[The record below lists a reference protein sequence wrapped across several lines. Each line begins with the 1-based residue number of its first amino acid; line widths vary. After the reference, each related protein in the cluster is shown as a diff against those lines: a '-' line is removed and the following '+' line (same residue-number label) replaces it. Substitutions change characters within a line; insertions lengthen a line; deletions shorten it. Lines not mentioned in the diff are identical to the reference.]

1 MTHYFEGLVTE
12 LITPFLK
19 DGSVDHQ
26 TLADIVDFQI
36 QNGVKHF
43 FVNGLGGE
51 SHELTLEERQAVL
64 KTVTSRSAGKAKTM
78 ACAFVST
85 IAEGKQLIDLYDQV
99 GYDALCFTAP
109 PLFPYTEEAL
119 YTFTSTLIRY
129 TEKPC
134 YIYNCVQMATLYSP
148 DLLARLVKDHK
159 NLRGY
164 KNATRDIV
172 HYMQCLMRIDPT
184 TFDFLDG
191 CDATIAPTMMMGG
204 CGCISFMGV
213 PFPKETK
220 AICDFALAGKQAEAM
235 DAQFKILELRNLLKQ
250 APFNA
255 AYMYAMELTGGPVA
269 QGTRMTPEM
278 TAVSDELKHKIRTA
292 YQQQLGVPLS

>member
-1 MTHYFEGLVTE
+1 MSHFFEGLVTE
-12 LITPFLK
+12 LITPFLE

-26 TLADIVDFQI
+26 TLAEIVDFQI
-36 QNGVKHF
+36 KNGVRHF

-51 SHELTLEERQAVL
+51 SHELTLEERQEVL
-64 KTVTSRSAGKAKTM
+64 RTVSSRCQNGEKTM
-78 ACAFVST
+78 ACVFVST
-85 IAEGKQLIDLYDQV
+85 VAEGKKLMDLYAQEKF
-99 GYDALCFTAP
+99 DAFCFTAP

-119 YTFTSTLIRY
+119 YTFTSSLLKY
-129 TEKPC
+129 TDKPC

-148 DLLARLVKDHK
+148 DLLARLAKDHA

-172 HYMQCLMRIDPT
+172 HYMQCLMRIDPK

-204 CGCISFMGV
+204 VGCVSFMGV

-220 AICDFALAGKQAEAM
+220 AICDFALNGEHDKAMQAK
-235 DAQFKILELRNLLKQ
+235 FKILELRNILKQ

-255 AYMYAMELTGGPVA
+255 AYMTAMELSGGPVA
-269 QGTRMTPEM
+269 SGTRMTPEM
-278 TAVSDELKHKIRTA
+278 TEVPERIRTLLYET
-292 YQQQLGVPLS
+292 YQRQQA